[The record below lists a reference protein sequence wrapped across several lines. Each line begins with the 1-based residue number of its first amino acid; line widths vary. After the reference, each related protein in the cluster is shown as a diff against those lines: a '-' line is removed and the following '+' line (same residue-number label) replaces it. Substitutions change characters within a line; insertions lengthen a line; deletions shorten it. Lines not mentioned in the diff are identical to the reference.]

1 MGCQC
6 LNKNKEEEI
15 NAELKDDLNKTEP
28 EIINVFNKEEC
39 ENLMEIKKKE
49 TQDKITDL
57 DSQIDNTKEETVNRF
72 NFRVLELINKIRKNP
87 PSYANTVLENIKNI
101 TVEGNKTVFRKKVK
115 VLLNK
120 GESEFKNAADILKK
134 TNPMNELVSKKE
146 IEIPLPLSYEE
157 IHDNLLLINQVNIIR
172 QNFNVNVYFKN
183 LIKNPEIAVLMLIVD
198 DSVDNPGMRRN
209 AILNPKFRKIGINS
223 KFIGNTFVSF
233 FSFSK

>member
-15 NAELKDDLNKTEP
+15 NAELKDDLHKTEP

-39 ENLMEIKKKE
+39 ENLMEIKKNE
-49 TQDKITDL
+49 IQDKITDL
-57 DSQIDNTKEETVNRF
+57 DSQIDNAKEETVNRF

-146 IEIPLPLSYEE
+146 IEIPLHL
-157 IHDNLLLINQVNIIR
+157 
-172 QNFNVNVYFKN
+172 
-183 LIKNPEIAVLMLIVD
+183 
-198 DSVDNPGMRRN
+198 
-209 AILNPKFRKIGINS
+209 
-223 KFIGNTFVSF
+223 
-233 FSFSK
+233 

>member
-1 MGCQC
+1 MIQ
-6 LNKNKEEEI
+6 
-15 NAELKDDLNKTEP
+15 
-28 EIINVFNKEEC
+28 
-39 ENLMEIKKKE
+39 KK
-49 TQDKITDL
+49 
-57 DSQIDNTKEETVNRF
+57 
-72 NFRVLELINKIRKNP
+72 
-87 PSYANTVLENIKNI
+87 I

-183 LIKNPEIAVLMLIVD
+183 LIKNPEIAVLLLIVD
-198 DSVDNPGMRRN
+198 DSVSNPGAKRR
-209 AILNPKFRKIGINS
+209 AILNPLFKKIGINS
-223 KFIGNTFVSF
+223 KFVGTTFVSF

>member
-1 MGCQC
+1 
-6 LNKNKEEEI
+6 
-15 NAELKDDLNKTEP
+15 
-28 EIINVFNKEEC
+28 
-39 ENLMEIKKKE
+39 MEIKKNE
-49 TQDKITDL
+49 IQDKITDL
-57 DSQIDNTKEETVNRF
+57 DSQIDNAKEETVNRF

-87 PSYANTVLENIKNI
+87 PSYANTVLDNIKNI

-198 DSVDNPGMRRN
+198 DSVDNPGMRRRR
-209 AILNPKFRKIGINS
+209 IKYR
-223 KFIGNTFVSF
+223 
-233 FSFSK
+233 